1 MSVEF
6 SEADRDTRT
15 APLPG
20 IGYGVAW
27 LQAFLHRG
35 SGLRFD
41 EQQAA
46 DISRLAERTLVG
58 LFDVAEQTALANG
71 RSIIMRHDLPLTKG
85 LHARL
90 GEAEALASEVDLK
103 PLLCFLADAGVAA
116 PMDSRVHD
124 DIPRLMAALL
134 LLAGRV
140 IAILEPSDMST
151 TERLD
156 RLLRRD
162 PTGPTCWEL
171 ERAGRVLGLTL

>member
-1 MSVEF
+1 VELTG
-6 SEADRDTRT
+6 ADRGTRT

-20 IGYGVAW
+20 VGYGVAW
-27 LQAFLHRG
+27 LQAFLQRG
-35 SGLRFD
+35 SGLVFD

-46 DISRLAERTLVG
+46 GIARLAERALVG

-71 RSIIMRHDLPLTKG
+71 RSVILRHDLPLTRG

-90 GEAEALASEVDLK
+90 GEAEALASEVDLH
-103 PLLCFLADAGVAA
+103 PVLRFLADAGIAA
-116 PMDSRVHD
+116 PIDARVHD
-124 DIPRLMAALL
+124 DIPRLMAAFL

-156 RLLRRD
+156 RLLRHD
-162 PTGPTCWEL
+162 PTGPTRWEL
-171 ERAGRVLGLTL
+171 ERAGRVLDLTL